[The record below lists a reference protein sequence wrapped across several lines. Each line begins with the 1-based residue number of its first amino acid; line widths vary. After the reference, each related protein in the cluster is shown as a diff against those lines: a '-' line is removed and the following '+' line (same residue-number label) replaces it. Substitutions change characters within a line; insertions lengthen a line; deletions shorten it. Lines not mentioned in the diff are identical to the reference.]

1 MKLLRDIVGDTL
13 SNRYRIISRIAGGG
27 MGEVYRGHD
36 LLLDRVVA
44 VKVLQPSLSGD
55 PELVQR
61 FKAEAR
67 AAARLS
73 HPNVVQVHDWGSE
86 RDSIYYMVMEYVAG
100 TDLRDVLVGRGPL
113 PPRRAAEV
121 VASVCDALQ
130 AAHARG
136 LVHRDVKPENVLIA
150 RDGKVKVA
158 DFGIAAVADV
168 ERSQPGGAILGTLRY
183 LSPEQA
189 AGFEAT
195 MASDIWATGTLLFEL
210 LLGSPPQNGSGAELL
225 RRRAVEQPTAPSTM
239 EPTISPELDAIVLK
253 ACAVEPSE
261 RFGSAAE
268 MARALRALHFEEE
281 EEAPPVEE
289 FLTDITG
296 EIRLPDMEVT
306 DFVGRRG
313 LKKQRARSKRGGLK
327 LALFGAVALLL
338 LAGGVKAA
346 GAIFGPH
353 EVQVPQLSGMSYAE
367 AKSAADE
374 AGFKI
379 QIADKK
385 RDPAVAE
392 GDVISQSPATG
403 LLLEGK
409 TIGVVVSKGPPLVL
423 APQIMGL
430 RLAEAKKKLGSAHL
444 EQGSIE
450 REFNLNDPGIVIGQ
464 HPSGVKLEWGS
475 TVDLVVSKGPRSIEV
490 PSVVGK
496 KAAAAERILK
506 QGGFTPVMS
515 EEYSDDVEK
524 GLVISTTPTGSATA
538 PEGSQIQVF
547 VSKGPEFKPL
557 TLPDVR
563 GMDADSA
570 TGVLEGKG
578 LNVSVEQS
586 CPGST
591 VVETS
596 PIAGTTVHQNDTIA
610 LFVCN

>member
-1 MKLLRDIVGDTL
+1 MKVLRDIVGDTL

-113 PPRRAAEV
+113 PPRRAAEI

-225 RRRAVEQPTAPSTM
+225 RRRAFEQPTAPSTM
-239 EPTISPELDAIVLK
+239 EPTIAPELDAIVLK
-253 ACAVEPSE
+253 ACAVEPHE
-261 RFGSAAE
+261 RYGSAAE
-268 MARALRALHFEEE
+268 MARALRSLDLEEE
-281 EEAPPVEE
+281 GEAAPVEE
-289 FLTDITG
+289 FLSDITG
-296 EIRLPDMEVT
+296 EIQLPDMEVT

-313 LKKQRARSKRGGLK
+313 LKKQGTKRSGLK
-327 LALFGAVALLL
+327 LAVFAALVLL
-338 LAGGVKAA
+338 VVAGGVKAA
-346 GAIFGPH
+346 ASIFGPH
-353 EVQVPQLSGMSYAE
+353 EVQVPKLAGLTYEQ
-367 AKSAADE
+367 AKASVDK
-374 AGFKI
+374 AGFEI
-379 QIADKK
+379 TVTDKR
-385 RDPAVAE
+385 RDPTVAE
-392 GDVISQSPATG
+392 GDVISQTPATG

-409 TIGVVVSKGPPLVL
+409 TIEVVVSKGPPLALV
-423 APQIMGL
+423 PQVMGIP
-430 RLAEAKKKLGSAHL
+430 LAEAKQKLRAAHMKI
-444 EQGSIE
+444 GSIGHK
-450 REFNLNDPGIVIGQ
+450 FNLNDPGIVIEED
-464 HPSGVKLEWGS
+464 PIGVKLEWGT
-475 TVDLVVSKGPRSIEV
+475 TVNLVVSKGPRSVEV
-490 PSVVGK
+490 PSVIGK
-496 KAAAAERILK
+496 KAAAAVRLLK
-506 QGGFTPVMS
+506 AAGFTAVVS
-515 EEYSDDVEK
+515 EEFSDDVAQ
-524 GLVISTTPTGSATA
+524 GLVIATTPTGSATA
-538 PEGSQIQVF
+538 PEGSQVQVS

-563 GMDADSA
+563 GMDVGSA
-570 TGVLEGKG
+570 TSLLEGKG
-578 LNVSVEQS
+578 LSVSVEQS
-586 CPGST
+586 CDGST
-591 VVETS
+591 VVDTA